1 MNIISRLT
9 EDLFFTIDFRP
20 YWDFRHFGIKG
31 ENVFFES
38 KDGSLMA
45 GMFMHAY
52 FRKDSPYTK
61 PRGTIFYAHSGERNM
76 HFNLPQVTWLVA
88 NCFNVFCY
96 DPRGC
101 GKSPGH
107 VTLKGCNEDVVD
119 AFKYLKSRDDIDQNN
134 ITLFG
139 QRTGA
144 YSVLHLAAQHE
155 IPGVTGMVIESL
167 WSTQHGYFLRKYGP
181 GVGHFA
187 NLFMPERENPI
198 ENMRKIQIPIAI
210 MVNGRDNSVPEKEV
224 TDLTRA
230 APKDRIIW
238 YDPKT
243 RFLNSFAQ
251 PLVWRDRF
259 IEFAESNA
267 PAEEEKPAKRK
278 TKKKSV

>member
-1 MNIISRLT
+1 MNIASRLI

-20 YWDFRHFGIKG
+20 YWNFRHFGIDG
-31 ENVFFES
+31 ENVVFEA
-38 KDGSLMA
+38 KDGTLIS

-52 FRKDSPYTK
+52 FRKGTPYTK

-107 VTLKGCNEDVVD
+107 ITLAGCNEDVVS
-119 AFKYLKSRDDIDQNN
+119 AFNYLKTRDDIDQDN

-144 YSVLHLAAQHE
+144 YAVMHLAAQHE
-155 IPGVTGMVIESL
+155 IPGVTSMIIESL
-167 WSTQHGYFLRKYGP
+167 WSTQKGYFLRKYGP
-181 GVGHFA
+181 GIGHVA
-187 NLFMPERENPI
+187 VLLMPERENPI
-198 ENMRKIQIPIAI
+198 DNMRKIKIPLAI
-210 MVNGRDNSVPEKEV
+210 MVNGRDNSLPEKEV
-224 TDLTRA
+224 TELTRA

-238 YDPKT
+238 YDPRS

-251 PLVWRDRF
+251 PLIWRDRF
-259 IEFAESNA
+259 MDFAESHA
-267 PAEEEKPAKRK
+267 PQADAK
-278 TKKKSV
+278 TKKKAKKA